1 MRDELADAER
11 LHDVVVGPELKP
23 THPVVLA
30 GSRGEDQH
38 RHIRPAAQLAQ
49 QVESIRMPQHQ
60 IEKDRVRLLPLENL
74 ERGWWI
80 LGRERSEACLFHDRR
95 EKLQQLALIVDD
107 QKLCSQI
114 S

>member
-49 QVESIRMPQHQ
+49 QVESIPRPKHQ
-60 IEKDRVRLLPLENL
+60 INERGIRLLPLEDL
-74 ERGWWI
+74 ERGRWV
-80 LGRERSEACLFHDRR
+80 LGRERSEACLLHDLR
-95 EKLQQLALIVDD
+95 EKTKKLAVVDD
-107 QKLCSQI
+107 QKLATKLP
-114 S
+114 

>member
-49 QVESIRMPQHQ
+49 QVESIPRPKHQ
-60 IEKDRVRLLPLENL
+60 INERGIRLLPLENL
-74 ERGWWI
+74 ECGRWI
-80 LGRERSEACLFHDRR
+80 LGRERSEARLLHNLR
-95 EKLQQLALIVDD
+95 EKAKHLALIIDD
-107 QKLCSQI
+107 Q
-114 S
+114 